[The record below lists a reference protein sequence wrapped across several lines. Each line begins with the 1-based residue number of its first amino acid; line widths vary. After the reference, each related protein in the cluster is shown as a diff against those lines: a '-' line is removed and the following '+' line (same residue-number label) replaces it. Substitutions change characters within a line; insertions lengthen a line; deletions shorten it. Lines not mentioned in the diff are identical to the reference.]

1 LIEIDYETLPDT
13 IGIIGSRSFARRPK
27 TDQYFRTQVEKFV
40 SKTRPETIVVSGG
53 AIGMDTYAEQAA
65 DKFARLFVPI
75 LPSKDLPIPQRF
87 FERNI
92 RLVEYVRR
100 HEGMILAISDIAAW
114 NGTRHALTAAKERD
128 VPYLNI
134 KVSTR
139 PIHIIDMDRA
149 YP

>member
-1 LIEIDYETLPDT
+1 MIDIDYETLPDT
-13 IGIIGSRSFARRPK
+13 IGIIGSRSFARHSK
-27 TDQYFRTQVEKFV
+27 TDQYYRTQVEKFV
-40 SKTRPETIVVSGG
+40 SKTKPETIIVSGG

-65 DKFARLFVPI
+65 DKHARLFVPI

-87 FERNI
+87 FERNR
-92 RLVEYVRR
+92 RLVEYVKR
-100 HEGMILAISDIAAW
+100 HEGMILAISDVASW
-114 NGTRHALTAAKERD
+114 NGTRHAINTAQQLN

-139 PIHIIDMDRA
+139 PIHIIEIDRT